1 MSLQATPTTSPGLA
15 TRRSDFDTICEA
27 LDYAARGD
35 TGFNFFTAKGDLAQV
50 LTYRELR
57 ERARD
62 FAQGLVRFGFAKGD
76 RLLLIADTDPDFMVA
91 FCGCQYAGVLPVPVA
106 LPMTLGGRAAYVEQL
121 RHQLT
126 GCGAVAAMAPD
137 GFLTFLSEAAQGLDL
152 KMVGGPKD
160 FAALPRAGADLRPFG
175 KDDQSYLQFSSGST
189 RFPKGIDIPQRS
201 IMANAYAITHDGL
214 SIRIRNGDRCTS
226 WLPLYHDMG
235 LVGFMLV
242 PLTTQVSIDYMV
254 TRDFARR
261 SLTWLKLISEY
272 GGTLSYSPSFGYE
285 LCTRRL
291 REGSEVKLDLKSWRG
306 AGIGGDMVQHPILQ
320 KFAEAFGP
328 YGFSPTAFV
337 PSYGMAETTLAM
349 SFAPLDQHYLVDEI
363 DREALAERNLAVP
376 APQGPKARAFVACG
390 RALEGHEF
398 QIRDQAGRVLPER
411 NVGRIFYRGPSIMAG
426 YDRQPEMTAEV
437 LSADG
442 WLDTGDLG
450 YLLNEQIVITGRA
463 KDLIILNGRNIWPQ
477 DLEWSAEELP
487 DLRRGD
493 VAAFSIDE
501 SDGEAVVVL
510 VQCRISDPAQ
520 REKLRRDV
528 YALLQRAHGVEA
540 RVALVPPKALPQT
553 SSGKLSR
560 SKAKANYL
568 DGAYEHFDAAVGV

>member
-1 MSLQATPTTSPGLA
+1 MTLQATPTTSPGLA
-15 TRRSDFDTICEA
+15 TRRSDFDTVCEA
-27 LDYAARGD
+27 LDYAARGE
-35 TGFNFFTAKGDLAQV
+35 TGFNFFTAKGELAQV

-57 ERARD
+57 DRARD
-62 FAQGLVRFGFAKGD
+62 FGQGLVRLGLARGD
-76 RLLLIADTDPDFMVA
+76 RVLLIADTDPDFMAA

-106 LPMTLGGRAAYVEQL
+106 LPMTLGGKAAYIDQL
-121 RHQLT
+121 RQQLI

-137 GFLTFLSEAAQGLDL
+137 GFLPFITEAAQGLNL
-152 KMVGGPKD
+152 KLVGGPKD
-160 FAALPRAGADLRPFG
+160 YAALPRQGAELRPFD
-175 KDDQSYLQFSSGST
+175 KDDHSYLQFSSGST

-201 IMANAYAITHDGL
+201 IMANANAITLDGL
-214 SIRIRNGDRCTS
+214 DINRGDRCTS

-242 PLTTQVSIDYMV
+242 PLTTQMSVDYIA

-285 LCTRRL
+285 LCSRRL
-291 REGSEVKLDLKSWRG
+291 REGTEVNLDLKSWRG
-306 AGIGGDMVQHPILQ
+306 AGIGGDMVQHPILR
-320 KFAEAFGP
+320 KFSEAFAP
-328 YGFSPTAFV
+328 HGFSPTAFV

-349 SFAPLDQHYLVDEI
+349 SFAPLNQHYVVDEI
-363 DREALAERNLAVP
+363 DREALAERNLAIP
-376 APQGPKARAFVACG
+376 AQHGPKSRAFVACG
-390 RALEGHEF
+390 HALQGHEF
-398 QIRDQAGRVLPER
+398 EVRDQAGRALPER
-411 NVGRIFYRGPSIMAG
+411 SVGRIFFRGPSVMGG
-426 YDRQPEMTAEV
+426 YYQQPEMTAEV
-437 LSADG
+437 LANDG

-450 YLLNEQIVITGRA
+450 YLLDKQIVITGRA

-501 SDGEAVVVL
+501 DDSETVVVL
-510 VQCRISDPAQ
+510 VQCRIGDPVQ

-528 YALLQRAHGVEA
+528 YALLQRAHGVEP
-540 RVALVPPKALPQT
+540 RVTLVPPKALPQT

-560 SKAKANYL
+560 SKAKVNYL
-568 DGAYEHFDAAVGV
+568 SGAYEQFDAAVGA

>member
-27 LDYAARGD
+27 LDYAARGE
-35 TGFNFFTAKGDLAQV
+35 TGFNFFTAKGELAQV

-57 ERARD
+57 DRARD
-62 FAQGLVRFGFAKGD
+62 FAQGLVRLGLAKGD
-76 RLLLIADTDPDFMVA
+76 RMLLIADTDPDFMVA

-106 LPMTLGGRAAYVEQL
+106 LPMTLGGRAAYVEQV

-126 GCGAVAAMAPD
+126 GSGAVAAMAPD
-137 GFLTFLSEAAQGLDL
+137 GFLPFLTDAAAGLSL

-160 FAALPRAGADLRPFG
+160 FAALPRTGADLRPFQKG
-175 KDDQSYLQFSSGST
+175 DHSYLQYSSGST

-201 IMANAYAITHDGL
+201 IMANAFAITHDGL
-214 SIRIRNGDRCTS
+214 EIVRGDRCTS

-242 PLTTQVSIDYMV
+242 PLTTQMSIDYIA

-261 SLTWLKLISEY
+261 SLTWLRLISEY

-291 REGSEVKLDLKSWRG
+291 REGTDLKLDLKSWRG

-328 YGFSPTAFV
+328 HGFRSTAFV

-349 SFAPLDQHYLVDEI
+349 SFAPLNRRYVVDEI

-376 APQGPKARAFVACG
+376 AAPGPKSRAFVACG
-390 RALEGHEF
+390 HALQGHEF
-398 QIRDQAGRVLPER
+398 EVRDPSGRALPER
-411 NVGRIFYRGPSIMAG
+411 SVGRIFFRGPSVMGG
-426 YDRQPEMTAEV
+426 YYQQPDLTAEV

-450 YLLNEQIVITGRA
+450 YLLDGEIVITGRA

-501 SDGEAVVVL
+501 NDGEAVVVL
-510 VQCRISDPAQ
+510 VQCRIGDPTQ
-520 REKLRRDV
+520 REKLRREV
-528 YALLQRAHGVEA
+528 FALLQRAHGVEA
-540 RVALVPPKALPQT
+540 RVAMVPPKALPQT

-560 SKAKANYL
+560 SKAKASYL
-568 DGAYEHFDAAVGV
+568 SGAYQQFDAIVGA

>member
-1 MSLQATPTTSPGLA
+1 MSLKATPTTSPALA

-27 LDYAARGD
+27 LDYAARGE
-35 TGFNFFTAKGDLAQV
+35 TGFNFFSAKGDLAQV

-57 ERARD
+57 ERARE
-62 FAQGLVRFGFAKGD
+62 FGQGLVRLGLAKGD
-76 RLLLIADTDPDFMVA
+76 RVLLIADTDPDFMVA

-137 GFLTFLSEAAQGLDL
+137 GFLTFLNEAAQGLDL
-152 KMVGGPKD
+152 KLVGGPKE
-160 FAALPRAGADLRPFG
+160 FAALPRDGADLRPFG
-175 KDDQSYLQFSSGST
+175 KGDQSYLQFSSGST

-201 IMANAYAITHDGL
+201 IMANANAITLDGL
-214 SIRIRNGDRCTS
+214 DINRGDRCTS

-242 PLTTQVSIDYMV
+242 PLTTQMSIDYIA

-272 GGTLSYSPSFGYE
+272 GGSLSYSPSFGYE

-328 YGFSPTAFV
+328 HGFSPNAFV

-349 SFAPLDQHYLVDEI
+349 SFAPLEPALRGRR
-363 DREALAERNLAVP
+363 DRPRRAGASQPRGSRRQRPEDPRLRRLRPRAA
-376 APQGPKARAFVACG
+376 GP
-390 RALEGHEF
+390 
-398 QIRDQAGRVLPER
+398 RV
-411 NVGRIFYRGPSIMAG
+411 RGPRRCRPRAAG
-426 YDRQPEMTAEV
+426 AQRRPHLLPRPEHH
-437 LSADG
+437 G
-442 WLDTGDLG
+442 R
-450 YLLNEQIVITGRA
+450 LLPAAR
-463 KDLIILNGRNIWPQ
+463 D
-477 DLEWSAEELP
+477 D
-487 DLRRGD
+487 RRG
-493 VAAFSIDE
+493 VERRRLAADRRPR
-501 SDGEAVVVL
+501 L
-510 VQCRISDPAQ
+510 PA
-520 REKLRRDV
+520 
-528 YALLQRAHGVEA
+528 
-540 RVALVPPKALPQT
+540 
-553 SSGKLSR
+553 
-560 SKAKANYL
+560 
-568 DGAYEHFDAAVGV
+568 

>member
-1 MSLQATPTTSPGLA
+1 MSLKATPTTSPALA

-27 LDYAARGD
+27 LDYAARGE
-35 TGFNFFTAKGDLAQV
+35 TGFNFFSAKGDLAQV

-57 ERARD
+57 ERARE
-62 FAQGLVRFGFAKGD
+62 FGQGLVRLGLAKGD
-76 RLLLIADTDPDFMVA
+76 RVLLIADTDPDFMVA

-137 GFLTFLSEAAQGLDL
+137 GFLTFLNEAAEGLGL
-152 KMVGGPKD
+152 KLVGGPKD
-160 FAALPRAGADLRPFG
+160 FAALPRDGADLRPFG
-175 KDDQSYLQFSSGST
+175 KGDQSYLQFSSGST

-201 IMANAYAITHDGL
+201 IMANANAITLDGL
-214 SIRIRNGDRCTS
+214 DINRGDRCTS

-242 PLTTQVSIDYMV
+242 PLTTQMSIDYIA

-272 GGTLSYSPSFGYE
+272 GGSLSYSPSFGYE

-328 YGFSPTAFV
+328 HGFSPNAFV

-349 SFAPLDQHYLVDEI
+349 SFAPLNQRYVVDEI
-363 DREALAERNLAVP
+363 DREALAHRNLAVP
-376 APQGPKARAFVACG
+376 GASGPSTARLRRLRPRVAGPRVRGSRRFRTRAAGAQRGPYLLPRPERHGRLLPAARDDRRGLERGRLAADRRPRLPARRSDRDHRPCQGPHHPQRPQHLA
-390 RALEGHEF
+390 
-398 QIRDQAGRVLPER
+398 AGSGM
-411 NVGRIFYRGPSIMAG
+411 VGRG
-426 YDRQPEMTAEV
+426 TARPAPRRRRR
-437 LSADG
+437 L
-442 WLDTGDLG
+442 LG
-450 YLLNEQIVITGRA
+450 
-463 KDLIILNGRNIWPQ
+463 
-477 DLEWSAEELP
+477 
-487 DLRRGD
+487 RR
-493 VAAFSIDE
+493 E
-501 SDGEAVVVL
+501 
-510 VQCRISDPAQ
+510 
-520 REKLRRDV
+520 
-528 YALLQRAHGVEA
+528 
-540 RVALVPPKALPQT
+540 
-553 SSGKLSR
+553 
-560 SKAKANYL
+560 
-568 DGAYEHFDAAVGV
+568 

>member
-1 MSLQATPTTSPGLA
+1 MSLTATPTTSPALA

-35 TGFNFFTAKGDLAQV
+35 TGFNFFSAKGDLAQV

-57 ERARD
+57 ERARE
-62 FAQGLVRFGFAKGD
+62 FGQGLVRLGLAKGD

-91 FCGCQYAGVLPVPVA
+91 FCGSQYAGVLPVPVA

-121 RHQLT
+121 RHQLA
-126 GCGAVAAMAPD
+126 GSGAVAALAPD
-137 GFLTFLSEAAQGLDL
+137 GFLTFLTEAAEGLGL
-152 KMVGGPKD
+152 LLVGGPKD
-160 FAALPRAGADLRPFG
+160 FAALPRDGADLRPFG
-175 KDDQSYLQFSSGST
+175 KGDQSYLQFSSGST

-201 IMANAYAITHDGL
+201 IMANANAITLDGL
-214 SIRIRNGDRCTS
+214 DINRGDRCTS

-242 PLTTQVSIDYMV
+242 PLTTQMSVDYIA

-261 SLTWLKLISEY
+261 SLTWLKLISEHR
-272 GGTLSYSPSFGYE
+272 GSLSYSPSFGYE

-291 REGSEVKLDLKSWRG
+291 REGSEVKLDLRSWRG

-328 YGFSPTAFV
+328 HGFRPTAFV

-349 SFAPLDQHYLVDEI
+349 SFAPLNRRYVVDEI
-363 DREALAERNLAVP
+363 DREALAERNMAVP
-376 APQGPKARAFVACG
+376 AQRGPWTRAFVACG
-390 RALEGHEF
+390 RALQGHAFEV
-398 QIRDQAGRVLPER
+398 RDQAGRTLPER
-411 NVGRIFYRGPSIMAG
+411 SVGRIFYRGPSVMGG
-426 YDRQPEMTAEV
+426 YYRQPEMTAEV

-450 YLLNEQIVITGRA
+450 YLLDGEIVITGRA

-477 DLEWSAEELP
+477 DLEWAAEEL
-487 DLRRGD
+487 DELRRGD

-501 SDGEAVVVL
+501 DGGESVVVL
-510 VQCRISDPAQ
+510 VQCRLGDPGQ
-520 REKLRRDV
+520 RDRLRREV

-560 SKAKANYL
+560 AKAKANYL
-568 DGAYEHFDAAVGV
+568 SGAYQQFDAAVDA

>member
-1 MSLQATPTTSPGLA
+1 MSLTATPTTSPALA

-27 LDYAARGD
+27 LDYAARGE
-35 TGFNFFTAKGDLAQV
+35 TGFNFFSAKGDLARV

-57 ERARD
+57 ERARE
-62 FAQGLVRFGFAKGD
+62 FGQGLVRLGLAKGD

-126 GCGAVAAMAPD
+126 GCGAVAALAPD
-137 GFLTFLSEAAQGLDL
+137 GFLTFLTEAAEGLGL
-152 KMVGGPKD
+152 LLVGGPKD
-160 FAALPRAGADLRPFG
+160 FAALPREGADLRPFG
-175 KDDQSYLQFSSGST
+175 KGDQSYLQFSSGST

-201 IMANAYAITHDGL
+201 IMANANAITLDGL
-214 SIRIRNGDRCTS
+214 DINRGDRCTS

-242 PLTTQVSIDYMV
+242 PLSTQMSVDYIA

-261 SLTWLKLISEY
+261 SLTWLKLISEQ
-272 GGTLSYSPSFGYE
+272 GGSLSYSPSFGYE

-291 REGSEVKLDLKSWRG
+291 REGSEVKLDLRSWRG

-320 KFAEAFGP
+320 KFAEAFAP
-328 YGFSPTAFV
+328 HGFRPTAFV

-349 SFAPLDQHYLVDEI
+349 SFAPLNRRYVVDEI

-376 APQGPKARAFVACG
+376 AQRGPKTRAFVACG
-390 RALEGHEF
+390 RALQGHAFEV
-398 QIRDQAGRVLPER
+398 RDPAGRTLPER
-411 NVGRIFYRGPSIMAG
+411 SVGRIFYRGPSVMRG
-426 YDRQPEMTAEV
+426 YYEQPEMTAEV
-437 LSADG
+437 LNADG

-450 YLLNEQIVITGRA
+450 YLLHGEIVITGRA

-477 DLEWSAEELP
+477 DLEWAAEEL
-487 DLRRGD
+487 DELRRGD
-493 VAAFSIDE
+493 VAAFSVDE
-501 SDGEAVVVL
+501 DEIESVVVL
-510 VQCRISDPAQ
+510 VQCRLGDPGQ
-520 REKLRRDV
+520 RERLRREV

-560 SKAKANYL
+560 AKAKANYL
-568 DGAYEHFDAAVGV
+568 SGAYQQFDAAVGA

>member
-1 MSLQATPTTSPGLA
+1 MSLKATPTTSPALA

-35 TGFNFFTAKGDLAQV
+35 TGFNFYSAKGDLAQV

-57 ERARD
+57 ERARE
-62 FAQGLVRFGFAKGD
+62 FGQGLVRLGLAKGD
-76 RLLLIADTDPDFMVA
+76 RVLLIADTDPDFMVA

-137 GFLTFLSEAAQGLDL
+137 GFLTFLNEAAEGLGL
-152 KMVGGPKD
+152 KLVGGPKE
-160 FAALPRAGADLRPFG
+160 FAALPRDGADLRPFG
-175 KDDQSYLQFSSGST
+175 KGDQSYLQFSSGST
-189 RFPKGIDIPQRS
+189 RFPKGIDIPQRA
-201 IMANAYAITHDGL
+201 IMANANAITLDGL
-214 SIRIRNGDRCTS
+214 DINRGDRCTS

-242 PLTTQVSIDYMV
+242 PLTTQMSIDYIA

-328 YGFSPTAFV
+328 HGFSPNAFV

-349 SFAPLDQHYLVDEI
+349 SFAPLNQRYVVDEI
-363 DREALAERNLAVP
+363 DRDALAHRNLAVP
-376 APQGPKARAFVACG
+376 GASGPKTRAFVACG
-390 RALEGHEF
+390 HALQGHAF
-398 QIRDQAGRVLPER
+398 QVRDDSGRVLPER
-411 NVGRIFYRGPSIMAG
+411 SVGHIFFRGPSVMGG
-426 YDRQPEMTAEV
+426 YYQQPEMTAEV

-442 WLDTGDLG
+442 WLQTGDLG
-450 YLLNEQIVITGRA
+450 YLLDGQIVITGRA

-493 VAAFSIDE
+493 VAAFSVDE
-501 SDGEAVVVL
+501 NDGEAVVIL
-510 VQCRISDPAQ
+510 VQCRIGEPTQ
-520 REKLRRDV
+520 REKLRREV

-540 RVALVPPKALPQT
+540 RVTLVPPKALPQT

-568 DGAYEHFDAAVGV
+568 SGAYEQFDAAVGA